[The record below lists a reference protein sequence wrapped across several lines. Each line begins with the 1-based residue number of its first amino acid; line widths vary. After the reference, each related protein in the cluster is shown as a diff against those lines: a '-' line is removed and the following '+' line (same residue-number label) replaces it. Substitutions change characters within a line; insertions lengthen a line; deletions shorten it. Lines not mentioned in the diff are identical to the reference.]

1 MIIAEELRR
10 RSDVRMPRRVPC
22 CAAARPPA
30 EEAASAVHDI
40 DIDCAPN
47 GVAVV
52 VTAVYHLATTKLGS
66 YAHHGRSLHAAAICP
81 STGFGREF

>member
-1 MIIAEELRR
+1 
-10 RSDVRMPRRVPC
+10 
-22 CAAARPPA
+22 
-30 EEAASAVHDI
+30 VHDI